1 MRPFCWTS
9 LTLSTHVGEERGL
22 IVEDTRERLLDT
34 VEVALRE
41 DGLAQLSL
49 RRVAARCGLSHNAPG
64 ALFGDRAGLLSAFA
78 ARGFRRLA
86 AAARVAED
94 AADGGAALAAVG
106 RAYVAFAVEQRDT
119 FEVMFR
125 PELLRTDDPHLLA
138 ARDAAYHNL
147 TAAIRRCVAEG
158 RVTPERAELVGVS
171 AWSLVHGLA
180 TLVLCGHL
188 ERRTGPADPA
198 VLADRVTALFVDAV
212 VGGTR

>member
-1 MRPFCWTS
+1 MLPFCWTS

-22 IVEDTRERLLDT
+22 VVEDTRERLLDT

-94 AADGGAALAAVG
+94 AADGGAAL
-106 RAYVAFAVEQRDT
+106 
-119 FEVMFR
+119 R

-198 VLADRVTALFVDAV
+198 VLADRVTALFVLVVAAAADRLRRPRADA
-212 VGGTR
+212 GRAAACP